1 MDGAVEGL
9 GGGNGV
15 AAWTAPM
22 STLMLKYLANLVT
35 TGVKTGKGFKK
46 VYFNACARAIND
58 KFSTKFN
65 GEQIKNHHKTWSRKW
80 AKIINLK
87 KVSAAGFDEVN
98 NIITLDEEHY
108 NDYVKDHKADAEY
121 FNKPIECYTEM
132 EIIYGKDK
140 ATGKFAKDSSAALG
154 TEDGDTEE
162 GDLIG
167 TEHDPSSQGEQAGTS
182 NSRPTKRAKI
192 VETVEDGLIDAF
204 NKVGDK
210 IAVAITKV
218 AKANNELPEDL
229 FAQVNS
235 LSVGGFDGIQI
246 SMYYMHLVANPNLAI
261 AFSGLPFENK
271 LHWIAMFVSEK
282 FPGQQ

>member
-1 MDGAVEGL
+1 MDGSVEGL

-46 VYFNACARAIND
+46 
-58 KFSTKFN
+58 
-65 GEQIKNHHKTWSRKW
+65 IKNHHKTWSRKW

-108 NDYVKDHKADAEY
+108 NDYVKDHKVDAEY

-162 GDLIG
+162 GDAIG

-210 IAVAITKV
+210 IVVAITKV

-235 LSVGGFDGIQI
+235 LSVGGFDDIQI